1 MNRDSLNKKSLYQEG
16 GTVSKGSANPAINE
30 LTNIV
35 KARIESGETAEQILY
50 SFLQEGIPQDQLA
63 LAFESVGY
71 DPSLFTQL
79 VQNVE
84 EMAMQMQQSQQM
96 DPNQTSANDTPNSSK
111 EELMQELEQATSQ
124 QEMRYGGSSNNAIPR
139 PLYLPPPPAKGNMLG
154 AAFLLD
160 DAASQLFGKS
170 DRNKDGLMDG
180 TFKDWSAKRA
190 RYKDKQLGNRSYEV
204 DYGDSKPNDYV
215 VTAEDLAAGKLK
227 TKKQFADDTLKY
239 SRLDFDPGTNQYTG
253 ALLSSENQ
261 GKMIGKN
268 QLKDSI
274 GLQDF
279 ITNIADYS
287 EEDKQMIMNAM
298 NYGQGQ
304 GMFMTEN
311 NNFASYSPD
320 TQKGLPSKE
329 REQQQKSF
337 KDIMLGNQKLSGE
350 FEKANDAEA
359 LDFRTWNEFRNGG
372 SLKKYQFAGQP
383 KPGEELDLGV
393 TVPDISNF
401 TKDPTITRKRNIGNV
416 YDQTETFIKE
426 NPAMRA
432 FGDVSEFAVMGA
444 NFANEMFQQKEFD
457 EYRDE
462 LRNTTTAD
470 NVYAAVEDPV
480 NKRGTFDVNMGL
492 AEPDNLVD
500 YYAQAMYG
508 KELYKK
514 GGEFAPHMM
523 YDPVSGEAYEARVE
537 ADHNRFAKMGFVHE
551 DEMQK
556 GGEVE
561 VDNDTLAALIAA
573 GADIEML

>member
-16 GTVSKGSANPAINE
+16 GTIPKSSANPAINE
-30 LTNIV
+30 LTQIV
-35 KARIESGETAEQILY
+35 KARIDSGEPAEQVLY
-50 SFLQEGIPQDQLA
+50 SFLQEGMPEDQLA

-71 DPSLFTQL
+71 DPSSFRQL

-84 EMAMQMQQSQQM
+84 QMAMQMEQSQQM

-124 QEMRYGGSSNNAIPR
+124 QEMQYGGSSNNTVPR
-139 PLYLPPPPAKGNMLG
+139 PLYLPPPPVKGNMLG

-204 DYGDSKPNDYV
+204 DYGDSKPDDYV

-261 GKMIGKN
+261 SKMIGKN

-287 EEDKQMIMNAM
+287 EEDKQMVMNAM

-444 NFANEMFQQKEFD
+444 NFANEMFQQKEFN
-457 EYRDE
+457 EYRDK

-470 NVYAAVEDPV
+470 NVYSAVEDPV

-523 YDPVSGEAYEARVE
+523 YDPVSGEAYEAKVE